1 MKMTPSDRDRGTFL
15 GGAIGLAELLVFT
28 ILFLDI
34 IFSLGDARMMGV
46 GHGGIAGNG
55 GMDGQ
60 TGVGVHSKYS
70 PQTDPPNRNPL
81 NNQPPHLNLISFD

>member
-1 MKMTPSDRDRGTFL
+1 MLLLPLVLVMKMTPSDRDRGTFL

-34 IFSLGDARMMGV
+34 IFNLGDARMMGF

-60 TGVGVHSKYS
+60 TGVGHTGQGGMEGHSGI
-70 PQTDPPNRNPL
+70 TGING
-81 NNQPPHLNLISFD
+81 H

>member
-1 MKMTPSDRDRGTFL
+1 MLLLPLVLVMKMTPSDRDRGTFL
-15 GGAIGLAELLVFT
+15 GCAIGLAELLVFT

-34 IFSLGDARMMGV
+34 IFNLGDARMMGV

-60 TGVGVHSKYS
+60 TGVGHTGQGGMEGHSGI
-70 PQTDPPNRNPL
+70 TGING
-81 NNQPPHLNLISFD
+81 H